1 MKNITEGK
9 IVAQGM
15 KFAIVASRFNDFISS
30 KLIEGALD
38 ALIRAGVAGGGHPAV
53 QMSRRVRNPD
63 RREEARNNAASTTP
77 SSASAP

>member
-30 KLIEGALD
+30 KLVEGALD
-38 ALIRAGVAGGGHPAV
+38 ALGEIAKRAGASGGKGLAFLMERSSSP
-53 QMSRRVRNPD
+53 SR
-63 RREEARNNAASTTP
+63 ARLQKLIADKFDEGE
-77 SSASAP
+77 